1 MGVILWYVFFC
12 GLVIVGVVV
21 ALAAGLPLGL
31 VGQLGVWTV
40 SVGAIVAVVLRFLR
54 RRG

>member
-1 MGVILWYVFFC
+1 MSIVLWYGFFC
-12 GLVIVGVVV
+12 GFVVLGVVV

-40 SVGAIVAVVLRFLR
+40 SAGAIVAVVLRFLR
-54 RRG
+54 QHR